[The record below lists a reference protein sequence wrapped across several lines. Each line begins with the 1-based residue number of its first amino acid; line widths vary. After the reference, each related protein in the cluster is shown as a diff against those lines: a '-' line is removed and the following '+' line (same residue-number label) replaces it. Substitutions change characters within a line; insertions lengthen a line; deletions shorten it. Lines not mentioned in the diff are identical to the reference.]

1 MGYARYVGRVGALAV
16 ALGVGIAVANAPGV
30 ATATPNAD
38 ATSTEP
44 PATTGPTE
52 GSPTGAVAGAPATG
66 SAEIPKVPSASPGS
80 DGVSGDAG
88 EAADADGAMKV
99 DATGGSITSTTP
111 GSAGAALADDDTAG
125 SDADT
130 TTAPGARTARVKPG
144 KSDFESSSVKTPKRA
159 STATSASSA
168 DTETTQPAARR
179 SASVG
184 ADPVGA
190 SAVAPSVQR
199 STQPPAAL
207 TSGSA
212 APQAVSA
219 LADAPVAPSSVV
231 SQLASTM
238 MSLVGL
244 NPSAAGGGPVTPGES
259 PVLLALMGAWR
270 RLSQQSLADES
281 STQPSDSTQT
291 SLKLA
296 STDTGGAQPM
306 MAFAATA
313 VNTAPTAS
321 PTVNAPDDVN
331 AGKVTGSLNATDPEG
346 STLTYAVTGTPANGA
361 VTVDGAG
368 NYAYTPTQAVRLAA
382 SQTPGAD
389 TDSFTVTVSDGQAST
404 PVTVTV
410 PISSTQTTLNTPT
423 TVGTNP
429 SALAVSG
436 NYAYVANQGSNT
448 VSVIDTRTG
457 QLVDTNLATPTVIDP
472 ITVGT
477 SPSAVV
483 ATSNGK
489 VYVANSGS
497 GTVSVISTSTN
508 KVTKTI
514 QVGSSPQGLAIS
526 PDGSKVYVANTGSG
540 TVSVINTSSDA
551 LVDVNPATWWA
562 VDSIAVGS
570 SPTGLAVSP
579 DGTRLYVA
587 NKGSGTVSVIN
598 TANYGVTKTITAGT
612 QPTSVAVSPD
622 NKSVYV
628 TNIGSSTVTVIDATS
643 AATNAYTVRKTI
655 ALGTGVSP
663 SSVKFS
669 PDGSLAYV
677 ANGNDTIS
685 VIDTRSTTLAR
696 TLAIDPA
703 AETGGHGIAVSAD
716 GNTLYVT
723 DAVDRN
729 VRVLKLVHVNTA
741 PTATGAPT
749 VIGTD
754 PATGRSRDSV
764 NVTDIDGD
772 KLTYTTSSTAAPS
785 SGTVSYSAATGTYT
799 YTPTDAARQQAA
811 QTSTEDYD
819 HFTVN
824 VSDGQAITAVPVTV
838 VISPK
843 AAVPPPPSTGTPTTT
858 PIPVG
863 SNPNGV
869 AVAGN
874 QAYVVNADS
883 TVSVIDTNSG
893 QVVKTIDV
901 GYWPSRATAAPD
913 GKRVYVANYD
923 SVSVIDTS
931 TNTVTA
937 TVYVPNECG
946 ECYNGVYD
954 VVVSPDSKRV
964 YAAVGDGSISVIDT
978 DPTHTTTYNKVISTS
993 NVGVWDGDL
1002 EISGDGRRLYAGAPT
1017 DDSVYVIDTATMT
1030 VTNTVHVGPAWNAS
1044 ATHNEVV
1051 DSTYNVAVSPD
1062 GNRLYVTERVL
1073 VVDRGVGGQTSG
1085 WFITDDQGRNW
1096 LVTGTY
1102 SAVSVI
1108 DTNPASATYNTEIG
1122 RITVPAG
1129 AYDVAF
1135 SPDGSTAY
1143 VTHSDGKSVTMVDT
1157 RTNQVIRTFTTD
1169 QSANS
1174 ASRRI
1179 AVGGNGKLYVTDSGD
1194 NLLYVTSFS
1203 TV

>member
-1 MGYARYVGRVGALAV
+1 M
-16 ALGVGIAVANAPGV
+16 ANTPGV
-30 ATATPNAD
+30 ANATPNAD

-44 PATTGPTE
+44 STTD
-52 GSPTGAVAGAPATG
+52 GSPAGAATGASATG
-66 SAEIPKVPSASPGS
+66 TAEAPKVPSGSPGS
-80 DGVSGDAG
+80 DGGSDDPGDDAG
-88 EAADADGAMKV
+88 DDAGAMKV

-111 GSAGAALADDDTAG
+111 GSAGAALADDGTAG
-125 SDADT
+125 TDTDT
-130 TTAPGARTARVKPG
+130 TTDRDTPAARVKSG
-144 KSDFESSSVKTPKRA
+144 KSDFESSPVKPAKRA
-159 STATSASSA
+159 STAVSASNA
-168 DTETTQPAARR
+168 DTGTPPSARR
-179 SASVG
+179 SASAA
-184 ADPVGA
+184 ADSV
-190 SAVAPSVQR
+190 STRAVAPSVPR

-207 TSGSA
+207 TSDMA

-219 LADAPVAPSSVV
+219 FAEAPVAPSSVV

-238 MSLVGL
+238 MSLVGW

-259 PVLLALMGAWR
+259 PVSLVLLGAWR
-270 RLSQQSLADES
+270 RLSQQSLAGES
-281 STQPSDSTQT
+281 STTASDSTQT

-306 MAFAATA
+306 MALAATA
-313 VNTAPTAS
+313 VNAAPTAS

-404 PVTVTV
+404 PVAVTV
-410 PISSTQTTLNTPT
+410 PISSMQTSLNAPT

-429 SALAVSG
+429 SALALSG
-436 NYAYVANQGSNT
+436 NYAYLANQGSNT

-457 QLVDTNLATPTVIDP
+457 QLVDTNLATPTVVDP

-477 SPSAVV
+477 SPAAVV

-514 QVGSSPQGLAIS
+514 QVGSSPQGLAVS
-526 PDGSKVYVANTGSG
+526 PDGSKVYVANSGSG
-540 TVSVINTSSDA
+540 TVSVISTSSDA
-551 LVDVNPATWWA
+551 LVDVNPVTWWA

-579 DGTRLYVA
+579 DGSRLYVA

-598 TANYGVTKTITAGT
+598 TASYGVTNTITAGT
-612 QPTSVAVSPD
+612 QPTSLAVSPD
-622 NKSVYV
+622 NKSVYA
-628 TNIGSSTVTVIDATS
+628 TNTGSSTVTVIDATN
-643 AATNAYTVRKTI
+643 AATNAYTVRKTV
-655 ALGTGVSP
+655 AVGTSP

-677 ANGNDTIS
+677 ANGNDSIS
-685 VIDTRSTTLAR
+685 VIDTRSTTVTR

-703 AETGGHGIAVSAD
+703 AETGGHSIALSAD
-716 GNTLYVT
+716 GNTIYVT

-729 VRVLKLVHVNTA
+729 VRVLKLAHVNSA
-741 PTATGAPT
+741 PTPKGLPTVTGTDSTTGA
-749 VIGTD
+749 V
-754 PATGRSRDSV
+754 TGSV

-772 KLTYTTSSTAAPS
+772 KLTFATAPNTGPA
-785 SGTVSYSAATGTYT
+785 SGTVTYGEVTGTYT

-824 VSDGQAITAVPVTV
+824 VGDGQATTAVPVTV

-843 AAVPPPPSTGTPTTT
+843 AAVPPPPSGGAPTTT

-883 TVSVIDTNSG
+883 TVSVIDTTSG
-893 QVVKTIDV
+893 QVVKTIAV
-901 GYWPSRATAAPD
+901 GYAPTRATAAPD

-931 TNTVTA
+931 TNTVAA
-937 TVYVPNECG
+937 TIYVPNECG

-954 VVVSPDSKRV
+954 VVVSPDSKRA

-1017 DDSVYVIDTATMT
+1017 DDAVYVIDTSTMT
-1030 VTNTVHVGPAWNAS
+1030 VTKAVHVGPAWNAD
-1044 ATHNEVV
+1044 AFHNEVV

-1143 VTHSDGKSVTMVDT
+1143 VTHSDGKSVTMIDT

-1169 QSANS
+1169 QSSNAV
-1174 ASRRI
+1174 SRRI
-1179 AVGGNGKLYVTDSGD
+1179 AVGGNGKLYVTDSAD
-1194 NLLYVTSFS
+1194 NLLYVTSFT